1 MAKKQFNNIP
11 KRFVPFHE
19 RHKECRGWVKNCT
32 LSLRNPRSVRDYAES
47 LAQFLEFT
55 KMEPPKLA
63 KLKYD
68 KALALMKRFVL
79 WRVRQKG
86 VSPKTVHRQWFA
98 LASFFKFCGI
108 KGAYVFPSRSIPV
121 TIKYL
126 DKIPTKEE
134 LRKILQA
141 PRTDLPTLISM
152 HLIAYAGIRPDDISK
167 LTYGCVRQ
175 DLEKDVTP
183 CSIYVPQSKTD
194 SVYITFIPEETVR
207 LLKQYLDRRRAEGE
221 DITDASPL
229 LLDHREFRK
238 TGEIKGVLRKNIS
251 RKITEAVRSSGV
263 KREETFGRK
272 VQRLRPYSL
281 RKYFRSNLTGHA
293 PSEYIEAWLGHTSG
307 LEHVYGG
314 TRDLDPT
321 TIERMREMYKKCE
334 PFLIATIQPLEQVDV
349 VKEAKIEALKTMAR
363 SLLGIDLVE
372 AKVARE
378 RELGRE
384 LDKDEELELFE
395 NELKRLREGTHN
407 PQRIVMEEEL
417 ERYLEEGWE
426 FVSVLPSQKILVRKE

>member
-1 MAKKQFNNIP
+1 
-11 KRFVPFHE
+11 V
-19 RHKECRGWVKNCT
+19 
-32 LSLRNPRSVRDYAES
+32 
-47 LAQFLEFT
+47 
-55 KMEPPKLA
+55 
-63 KLKYD
+63 
-68 KALALMKRFVL
+68 
-79 WRVRQKG
+79 
-86 VSPKTVHRQWFA
+86 
-98 LASFFKFCGI
+98 
-108 KGAYVFPSRSIPV
+108 
-121 TIKYL
+121 
-126 DKIPTKEE
+126 
-134 LRKILQA
+134 
-141 PRTDLPTLISM
+141 
-152 HLIAYAGIRPDDISK
+152 
-167 LTYGCVRQ
+167 
-175 DLEKDVTP
+175 
-183 CSIYVPQSKTD
+183 
-194 SVYITFIPEETVR
+194 
-207 LLKQYLDRRRAEGE
+207 
-221 DITDASPL
+221 
-229 LLDHREFRK
+229 
-238 TGEIKGVLRKNIS
+238 EIKGVLRKNIS

-307 LEHVYGG
+307 LEHIYGG

-363 SLLGIDLVE
+363 SLLEIELVE
-372 AKVARE
+372 VKVARE

-417 ERYLEEGWE
+417 EGYLEEGWE